1 MTTAPSADSHRIAA
15 IVLGAGKGNRMRSR
29 LPKVLHRI
37 GNRPMILHTLEAVR
51 AAGAQ
56 TSVVVVAPDMDSVA
70 DAVAPTVTVVQHEQ
84 LGTADAVK
92 PAREVA
98 GCGFETVLILYG
110 DTPFISAETLEAMVA
125 LRANGEHGVVAL
137 GFRPKRPG
145 AYGRLVLSESGEL
158 KAIVEAKDANATQSN
173 IGLCNSGAMA
183 VDGTILFEL
192 IDQVGNENASGEYYL
207 TDIVEIAC
215 RQGRTCG
222 VVEADPDELLGIN
235 SRAELASAEQIFQQK
250 KRSAAMEGGATL
262 VDPETVWFSH
272 DTVIGQDVI
281 IEPQVIFGPGVAL
294 ADNVEI
300 KAFSHIE
307 GATVANGAV
316 VGPFARLRPATSLQ
330 EGARVGNFVEV
341 KAALLKSG
349 AKVAHLAYIGDAEIG
364 TEANIGAGTITC
376 NYDGFLKSR
385 TIVGDGAFIGSN
397 TALVAPVTIGKGA
410 IVGAGSTIA
419 ADVAEDALAL
429 TRAEHTAI
437 PRAAAK
443 FRDRKKAE
451 KAKQAPEKKG

>member
-1 MTTAPSADSHRIAA
+1 MTTAPSADSRAIAA

-29 LPKVLHRI
+29 LPKVLHQI
-37 GNRPMILHTLEAVR
+37 GNRPMILHALEAVR
-51 AAGAQ
+51 ATGAQ
-56 TSVVVVAPDMDSVA
+56 TTVVVVAPDMDSVA
-70 DAVAPTVTVVQHEQ
+70 DAVAPTATVIQHDR

-92 PAREVA
+92 PAREMA
-98 GCGFETVLILYG
+98 GHGFETVLILHG
-110 DTPFISAETLEAMVA
+110 DTPFVSAETLGAMVA
-125 LRANGEHGVVAL
+125 LRTSRDHGVVAL

-145 AYGRLVLSESGEL
+145 AYGRLVLSESGALE
-158 KAIVEAKDANATQSN
+158 AIVEARDATAEQSN

-192 IDQVGNENASGEYYL
+192 IDQVSNENAGGEYYL

-222 VVEADPDELLGIN
+222 VVEAGPDELLGIN
-235 SRAELASAEQIFQQK
+235 SRAELADAERIFQRN
-250 KRSAAMEGGATL
+250 KRFAAMEGGATL

-272 DTVIGQDVI
+272 DTVVGRDVV

-294 ADNVEI
+294 ADDVTI

-307 GATVANGAV
+307 GATIAHGAV
-316 VGPFARLRPATSLQ
+316 VGPFARLRPGACLQ
-330 EGARVGNFVEV
+330 EGTRVGNFVEV
-341 KAALLKSG
+341 KAAVLKPG
-349 AKVAHLAYIGDAEIG
+349 AKVTHLTYIGDAEIG
-364 TEANIGAGTITC
+364 AEANIGAGTITC

-385 TIVGDGAFIGSN
+385 TIVGAGAFIGSN
-397 TALVAPVTIGKGA
+397 TALVAPVTVGKGA

-419 ADVAEDALAL
+419 ADVEEDALAF

-437 PRAAAK
+437 PRAAAR
-443 FRDRKKAE
+443 FRERRKAE
-451 KAKQAPEKKG
+451 KAKQAPAKKD